1 MQLLRYSE
9 RCYLWQLTF
18 GPISTICTVPS
29 IYLLTPVL
37 PPCRPLAPLQ
47 LDVKTGRISGDE
59 ARQLRVLAAEVAA
72 ELRQASKRAVSPM
85 LHA

>member
-1 MQLLRYSE
+1 M
-9 RCYLWQLTF
+9 
-18 GPISTICTVPS
+18 
-29 IYLLTPVL
+29 
-37 PPCRPLAPLQ
+37 
-47 LDVKTGRISGDE
+47 SGDE